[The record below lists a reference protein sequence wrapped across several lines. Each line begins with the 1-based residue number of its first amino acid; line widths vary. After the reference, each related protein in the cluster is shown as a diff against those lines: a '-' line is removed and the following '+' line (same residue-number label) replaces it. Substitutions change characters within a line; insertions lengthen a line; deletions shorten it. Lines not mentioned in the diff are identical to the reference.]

1 MSVAADLAAPATPDR
16 RNRSLRLASLPVP
29 LRLALRE
36 MRGGLSGFA
45 IFLACLAIGVASIAG
60 VGSLAGAMQD
70 GLAREG
76 RAILGGDLGVSL
88 IHRELPD
95 TAIGDL
101 EAEGTVARF
110 ATLTGMVRTPDGE
123 SAVASVKA
131 VGSDYPLF
139 GAFTLEGGGGLDAA
153 LEGENGTPGL
163 VVEPLLAARLGLA
176 IGDRVSLGRQDFVLT
191 GLIDTEPD
199 RLGSGFGFGPRALFS
214 LGQLEATGLVQ
225 PGSLIRYQARLAL
238 DEASAANLAL
248 VKDRLEARYADL
260 GWRIQTRDNA
270 SPRLTTQIERFSQ
283 FLVLVG
289 LTSLVVG
296 GVGVANAVRAY
307 MDGKREV
314 VATLKSLGAPAGTVF
329 ATYLI
334 QILLMALVGIA
345 IGLVVGAA
353 LPTLIDAAFGDLL
366 PARLQTGL
374 YPGALALAAAFGV
387 LTALTFAILPLAR
400 ARRMPAQALFRNRA
414 EAGSLAWSDL
424 ALAGIAAAALGGLAV
439 LLSDDR
445 MLALSYLGGAVI
457 VFGLLRLLAWGIMA
471 IARHLPRPRGVASRM
486 ALASIHRPNAL
497 TPTIVLSMGLG
508 LALLVALALIDTSMR
523 RQIADVLPA
532 AAPSFFFLDV
542 QRDQTPAFLALME
555 AEAPEAVLETS
566 PQLRGRVVSL
576 AGVPRGEIEAT
587 PDTEWAIRGDRGIT
601 YAETIPDGDRIVS
614 GEWWPADYAGE
625 PLVSFDDEIAQGV
638 GLAVGDE
645 VTVNVLGRE
654 ITARLA
660 NTREVEWESLGINF
674 VMVFSPNTFA
684 GAPHGVL
691 ATLAYPDGGDAAR
704 EGALLRR
711 VGQDFPTVTAVRVK
725 EALETV
731 NDIVGRLAWAIRG
744 ASGVTLLVSV
754 LVLAGALSAAH
765 RHRIREATILKTL
778 GATRA
783 RLLATF
789 SLEYAVLGG
798 ITAIFGVGLG
808 MLAAWV
814 VTTKVIDIAFAPSPL
829 IAVSVA
835 LGATLTTILLG
846 LIGTGRALGHKPASV
861 LRDL

>member
-1 MSVAADLAAPATPDR
+1 MSSAEGLAPALSTER
-16 RNRSLRLASLPVP
+16 RHRSMRLTGLPVP

-60 VGSLAGAMQD
+60 VGSLAGAMEE

-76 RAILGGDLGVSL
+76 RTILGGDVGVSL
-88 IHRELPD
+88 IHRELP
-95 TAIGDL
+95 
-101 EAEGTVARF
+101 AEEVAQLGTLGTVARF
-110 ATLTGMVRTPDGE
+110 ATLTGMVRTASGE

-131 VGSDYPLF
+131 VGPGYPLS
-139 GAFTLEGGGGLDAA
+139 GTLELEGGGTLADALA
-153 LEGENGTPGL
+153 GRDGRPGV
-163 VVEPLLAARLGLA
+163 VVEPLLAARLGLELGDPIE
-176 IGDRVSLGRQDFVLT
+176 IGRETFALT
-191 GLIDTEPD
+191 GLIASEPD
-199 RLGSGFGFGPRALFS
+199 KLGTGFGFGPRAMFALS
-214 LGQLEATGLVQ
+214 ALEPTGLVQ
-225 PGSLIRYQARLAL
+225 PGSLIRYQARAAL
-238 DEASAANLAL
+238 DDPSDENLARIAA
-248 VKDRLEARYADL
+248 DLEARTPEI
-260 GWRIQTRDNA
+260 GWRVTTRDDA

-289 LTSLVVG
+289 LTALVVG

-314 VATLKSLGAPAGTVF
+314 VATLKSLGAPASTVF
-329 ATYLI
+329 AAYLV
-334 QILLMALVGIA
+334 QILLMALLGIA

-353 LPTLIDAAFGDLL
+353 LPSVIDAVFGDLL
-366 PARLQTGL
+366 PARLEAGL
-374 YPGALALAAAFGV
+374 YPGALGLAAAFGI
-387 LTALTFAILPLAR
+387 LTALTFALLPLAR
-400 ARRMPAQALFRNRA
+400 ARRMPAQALFRNRVG
-414 EAGSLAWSDL
+414 EGRLAWTDI
-424 ALAGIAAAALGGLAV
+424 ALAGLAALALGGLAV

-445 MLALSYLGGAVI
+445 MLALSYLGGAVV

-471 IARHLPRPRGVASRM
+471 IARRLPRPRGVAARM

-508 LALLVALALIDTSMR
+508 LALLVSLALIDTSMR

-532 AAPSFFFLDV
+532 EAPSFFFLDV
-542 QRDQTPAFLALME
+542 QREEADAFLATLGQ
-555 AEAPEAVLETS
+555 AAPDANVETS

-576 AGVPRGEIEAT
+576 AGVPREEIQAT
-587 PDTEWAIRGDRGIT
+587 PDTAWAIQGDRGIT
-601 YAETIPDGDRIVS
+601 YAETIPDGDTIVD
-614 GEWWPADYAGE
+614 GAWWPPGYAGE
-625 PLVSFDDEIAQGV
+625 PLVSFDDEIAVGV
-638 GLAVGDE
+638 GLDVGDE

-660 NTREVEWESLGINF
+660 NTRRVEWESLGINF
-674 VMVFSPNTFA
+674 VMVFSPNTFE

-691 ATLAYPDGGDAAR
+691 ATLTYPDGGDAAR
-704 EGALLRR
+704 EGALLREIGR
-711 VGQDFPTVTAVRVK
+711 AFPTVTAVRVK

-731 NDIVGRLAWAIRG
+731 NEIVSRLAWAIRG
-744 ASGVTLLVSV
+744 ASGITLLVSV

-778 GATRA
+778 GATRG

-798 ITAIFGVGLG
+798 VTALFGVGLG
-808 MLAAWV
+808 MLAAWI
-814 VTTKVIDIAFAPSPL
+814 VTTQVIDIAFAP
-829 IAVSVA
+829 A
-835 LGATLTTILLG
+835 LGLAIGVAAGAVLVTILLG